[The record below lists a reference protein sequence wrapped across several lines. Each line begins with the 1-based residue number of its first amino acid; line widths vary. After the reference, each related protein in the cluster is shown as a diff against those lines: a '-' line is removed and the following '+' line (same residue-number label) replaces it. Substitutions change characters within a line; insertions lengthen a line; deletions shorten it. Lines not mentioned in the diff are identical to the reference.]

1 MLCQSL
7 LLAQCPDCSTSNII
21 IHFLNL
27 SFLYFTITFFLALDN
42 LRSVEYLYIYEIVGM
57 AIHVNNIFTS
67 LSNLSIPL
75 RDVLRFPGT
84 AEKAVEIIQD

>member
-1 MLCQSL
+1 MSPAEKAHFDTAFRVELY
-7 LLAQCPDCSTSNII
+7 DNI
-21 IHFLNL
+21 
-27 SFLYFTITFFLALDN
+27 FLALDN
-42 LRSVEYLYIYEIVGM
+42 LRIVEYLYIYEIVGM